1 MPRRWLTALWFG
13 KRRRQ
18 QRQRIVR
25 YFDCTWLSAWGEET
39 ARISSLSPTGCYIES
54 RFSVPPEGAVVP
66 DITVTLPTGRI
77 ILQGTVIE
85 ATRGIGFAVRF
96 IELDTHTR
104 DRLGDLVEDAQ
115 R

>member
-1 MPRRWLTALWFG
+1 MPHGWLRAFRFG
-13 KRRRQ
+13 TRRRQ
-18 QRQRIVR
+18 ERQRIVR
-25 YFDCTWLSAWGEET
+25 YFDCTWLSAWGEEN

-54 RFSVPPEGAVVP
+54 RFSVPSEGAVVP

-77 ILQGTVIE
+77 VLQGTVIE
-85 ATRGIGFAVRF
+85 ATKGVGFAVRF

-104 DRLGDLVEDAQ
+104 DRLSDLVEDAQ

>member
-1 MPRRWLTALWFG
+1 MAQSPLVREATSSTATTD
-13 KRRRQ
+13 RS
-18 QRQRIVR
+18 

-39 ARISSLSPTGCYIES
+39 ARISSLSPTGCYIEG
-54 RFSVPPEGAVVP
+54 RFSVPPKGAVVP

-104 DRLGDLVEDAQ
+104 DRLSDLVEDAQ

>member
-1 MPRRWLTALWFG
+1 MPHRWLRALWLG
-13 KRRRQ
+13 KQRRQ

-25 YFDCTWLSAWGEET
+25 YFDCTWLSAWGEEK
-39 ARISSLSPTGCYIES
+39 ARVSSLSPTGCYIES
-54 RFSVPPEGAVVP
+54 RFSVPTEGAIVR

-77 ILQGTVIE
+77 TLQGTVID

-96 IELDTHTR
+96 IDLDTNTR
-104 DRLGDLVEDAQ
+104 ERLSGLVQGAQ